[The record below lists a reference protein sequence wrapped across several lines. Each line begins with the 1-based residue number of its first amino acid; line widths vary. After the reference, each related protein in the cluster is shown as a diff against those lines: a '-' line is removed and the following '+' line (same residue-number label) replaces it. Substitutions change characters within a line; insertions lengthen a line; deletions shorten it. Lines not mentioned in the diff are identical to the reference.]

1 MKVIRGNKSPSRPH
15 NNYYID
21 RFYQATEAMSIRSQV
36 LALTSPA
43 LDANRALRQRCVAE
57 AREAVI
63 EGGCEELAKV
73 AIDVGEFAA

>member
-1 MKVIRGNKSPSRPH
+1 
-15 NNYYID
+15 
-21 RFYQATEAMSIRSQV
+21 MSLRSQV